1 MKIILASAK
10 KGWRIMPDKKPKAI
24 EVPRNIR
31 QDLEFLTCPT
41 ILSQV
46 LEELS
51 IYFYEKAR
59 NEKNYRVYELSG
71 VFKNAMIAFDAA
83 VYNSKDILSEGKY
96 GIETD

>member
-1 MKIILASAK
+1 MLNKSEN
-10 KGWRIMPDKKPKAI
+10 I
-24 EVPRNIR
+24 EPIPRNIR
-31 QDLEFLTCPT
+31 QDLEYLKCPS
-41 ILSQV
+41 ILIQV

-59 NEKNYRVYELSG
+59 NEKNYRAYELSG

-83 VYNSKDILSEGKY
+83 SYKANEILREEKY

>member
-1 MKIILASAK
+1 MLNKSEN
-10 KGWRIMPDKKPKAI
+10 I
-24 EVPRNIR
+24 ESIPRNIR
-31 QDLEFLTCPT
+31 MDLEYLKCPS

-59 NEKNYRVYELSG
+59 NEKNYRAYELSG

-83 VYNSKDILSEGKY
+83 VYNSKDILREEKY